1 MMETL
6 QMYQCLLC
14 QEEKNIWAII
24 NYSPTWRKAFSF
36 LENEHIC
43 RACANIEGNLGR
55 IFSRKLSSDN
65 DMNTLF
71 IFFLIILHVISGKD

>member
-1 MMETL
+1 MMESL

-24 NYSPTWRKAFSF
+24 NYSPTWRKAFAF

-43 RACANIEGNLGR
+43 RACANIEGTWV
-55 IFSRKLSSDN
+55 KPP
-65 DMNTLF
+65 
-71 IFFLIILHVISGKD
+71 ILVLKQVLKQP